1 MELAPRFHAVHGP
14 TQASNPTELP
24 SAPFVIR
31 DGTCVLR
38 CKGCCTLTSVMRQ
51 RGEIRQLP
59 EDRHLRGDARVVQKP
74 SDTQRPLSTECIAAV
89 QQDDAADNYSLSC
102 L

>member
-1 MELAPRFHAVHGP
+1 
-14 TQASNPTELP
+14 
-24 SAPFVIR
+24 
-31 DGTCVLR
+31 
-38 CKGCCTLTSVMRQ
+38 MRQ